1 MTWRDRARPIVARVL
16 AATQGMDER
25 TIRRALRAA
34 YPFGWRAN
42 HPYKI
47 WLDEVATQRGLK
59 HKRATEKAHQST
71 LALTSEEE
79 PPHGNRHRSS

>member
-1 MTWRDRARPIVARVL
+1 MSTWRDHARPIVARVL

-34 YPFGWRAN
+34 YPFGERRY

-47 WLDEVATQRGLK
+47 WNDEIAVQRDLK
-59 HKRATEKAHQST
+59 HQRAAAKAHQQA
-71 LALTSEEE
+71 LALKRAEEQSD
-79 PPHGNRHRSS
+79 HGDGH

>member
-1 MTWRDRARPIVARVL
+1 MRTWRDRARPIVARVL
-16 AATQGMDER
+16 RETQGQDEQ
-25 TIRRALRAA
+25 TIRAALRAA

-59 HKRATEKAHQST
+59 HQRAAEKAHQQS
-71 LALTSEEE
+71 LALVAEE
-79 PPHGNRHRSS
+79 PSDHGDGH